1 LARDVDEKKTRK
13 ALRKL
18 KRAAERATEAGGPG
32 LTDWEKQ
39 FVEGVTTK
47 LETYG
52 SAFRDPQKGSLDEAL
67 SARQTHVVR
76 AIDKKDR
83 KARAASAPQ
92 ADETAPKPQRPH
104 SSFKRKGPPQ
114 RSTGRDI
121 RADEPPVLEIVPA
134 APVSAIAPPAAVK
147 PGKSAPKP
155 AARRPALR
163 IIPGGRSDG
172 GSA

>member
-18 KRAAERATEAGGPG
+18 KRAAERVTEAGGPG
-32 LTDWEKQ
+32 LTEWEKQ

-52 SAFRDPQKGSLDEAL
+52 SAFRDPGKGSLDEAL
-67 SARQTHVVR
+67 SERQTHIVR
-76 AIDKKDR
+76 AIDKKGR
-83 KARAASAPQ
+83 RAKAAMPAGEGEPVK
-92 ADETAPKPQRPH
+92 PPQRPH

-114 RSTGRDI
+114 RAMGRDI

-134 APVSAIAPPAAVK
+134 TLVPPAPVPAAK
-147 PGKSAPKP
+147 TGKLAPKSAAK
-155 AARRPALR
+155 RPALR
-163 IIPGGRSDG
+163 VIPGGRDG
-172 GSA
+172 

>member
-1 LARDVDEKKTRK
+1 MARDVDEKKTRK

-18 KRAAERATEAGGPG
+18 KRAAERAAVEGGPG

-39 FVEGVTTK
+39 FVEGVSTR

-76 AIDKKDR
+76 AIDKKGR
-83 KARAASAPQ
+83 KAKAADPDAPG
-92 ADETAPKPQRPH
+92 AETAAPRPARAH
-104 SSFKRKGPPQ
+104 SSFKRKGPPL

-121 RADEPPVLEIVPA
+121 NADAPPELEIVPA
-134 APVSAIAPPAAVK
+134 ASPPASSAKAPPAEPA
-147 PGKSAPKP
+147 GK
-155 AARRPALR
+155 AAASPSKRPSLR
-163 IIPGGRSDG
+163 VIPGGRDD
-172 GSA
+172 